1 MLQHDGNGN
10 DQHHLLRRPGSTQRA
25 KCIVAQIGFAAH
37 RVAMTTNLA
46 VIEELNRAM
55 ATGTVQRRDE
65 LLQHLAD
72 LFVFG
77 VNEYS
82 DDQIVLFD
90 DVFIRL
96 VMTLEVEARAS
107 LARRLAKVPLA
118 PPAVSRM
125 LAGDDS
131 IEVAGPILEHSER
144 LDSAAL
150 AETARTKSQGHLLSI
165 SKRKHLE
172 EIVTDVLVERGDRP
186 VVLSAVKNPG
196 ALFSENGY
204 TILVRRS
211 EEDDELAGCVGL
223 RRDLPRHH
231 LLRLLTKASETVRQK
246 LEAADPLSSGAIRAA
261 IAEAVSC
268 VQARTTIISRD
279 YAAAQAQIE
288 SLRAAGRLD
297 EAAVAAFAAAG
308 RFEETAVALAVLSDL
323 PLQQIEL
330 ALAADRPETVLILA
344 RAIGV
349 TWPTAKRILAM
360 CKGAPGISK
369 RELEQCLGTFSRLKP
384 TTASQVLQFQRKR
397 ANPIA

>member
-1 MLQHDGNGN
+1 
-10 DQHHLLRRPGSTQRA
+10 
-25 KCIVAQIGFAAH
+25 
-37 RVAMTTNLA
+37 MTANLA
-46 VIEELNRAM
+46 VIEELDRAM
-55 ATGTVQRRDE
+55 ATGTPRRRAE

-82 DDQIVLFD
+82 NDQIALFD
-90 DVFIRL
+90 DVFTRL
-96 VMTLEVEARAS
+96 VMTIEVETRAS

-118 PPAVSRM
+118 PPAVSRV
-125 LAGDDS
+125 LASDDS
-131 IEVAGPILEHSER
+131 IEVAGPLLEHSER

-165 SKRKHLE
+165 SKRKRLE

-186 VVLSAVKNPG
+186 VVLSTAGNPG

-204 TILVRRS
+204 TILVQRS
-211 EEDDELAGCVGL
+211 EGDDELAGCVGL

-268 VQARTTIISRD
+268 VQTRTTTISRD

-288 SLRAAGRLD
+288 SLRAAGRLGD
-297 EAAVAAFAAAG
+297 AAVAAFAAAG
-308 RFEETAVALAVLSDL
+308 KFEETAVALAVLSDL

-330 ALAADRPETVLILA
+330 ALAGDRAETVLILA
-344 RAIGV
+344 KAIGV
-349 TWPTAKRILAM
+349 TWPTVKEILAM
-360 CKGAPGISK
+360 RKREHGISK
-369 RELEQCLGTFSRLKP
+369 RELEQCLATFSRLKA
-384 TTASQVLQFQRKR
+384 TTARQVLLFQRKR
-397 ANPIA
+397 ANPVA